1 MKTIKYFLPLLLIAA
16 FPASA
21 ASVYECVDKNGQR
34 IYTQNPGSSC
44 NKTDLGRPAVYT
56 SVPATIVPTRPSSD
70 TPEKNTDHA
79 LSAEIRAAQKLLDQ
93 AKKNL
98 VEGKQVRYGNE
109 RNYVKYQERI
119 QGLEKAVS
127 EAQKKLD
134 GLKNSAADD
143 VSSAETLK

>member
-1 MKTIKYFLPLLLIAA
+1 MKTIKYFLPLFWIAA

-56 SVPATIVPTRPSSD
+56 SVPATVVPTRPSSD
-70 TPEKNTDHA
+70 TPEKHA
-79 LSAEIRAAQKLLDQ
+79 GNAVSADIRAAQQLLEQ

-98 VEGKQVRYGNE
+98 TEGKQVRYGNE
-109 RNYVKYQERI
+109 RNYAKYQERI
-119 QGLEKAVS
+119 RGLEKAVS
-127 EAQKKLD
+127 DAQKKLD
-134 GLKNSAADD
+134 GLKNSAADA
-143 VSSAETLK
+143 SSAETLR